1 MIAEFIASL
10 FALFVVDPVQAE
22 IEARLAAV
30 QAPIEI
36 VSQARACLG
45 TTGPILIERATGD
58 VWWAGATIVKIATG
72 LTGPAELL
80 DAGNPAC
87 APVATYLTAAEAEA

>member
-10 FALFVVDPVQAE
+10 FALFVVDPVQAK
-22 IEARLAAV
+22 IEGRLAAV

>member
-22 IEARLAAV
+22 IEGRLAAV

-58 VWWAGATIVKIATG
+58 VWWAGATMVKIATG
-72 LTGPAELL
+72 LTGSVEFL